1 MQTYSN
7 VALQINNLR
16 LRTPPTMKSRVA
28 AGKNV
33 VCLHIPD
40 IYRYME
46 PALSDELKAAL
57 NRHVEVPK

>member
-1 MQTYSN
+1 
-7 VALQINNLR
+7 
-16 LRTPPTMKSRVA
+16 MKSRVA

-46 PALSDELKAAL
+46 PALIDELKAAL